1 MYDNQQRTRPYASP
15 QTGRVFLHQFKHGSP
30 GRGLLVSALITSLL
44 ALAIGAASL
53 TLFLSSRG
61 TAAAQATQVSQLRA
75 EVASQASALSAAR
88 SAGAASFA
96 SVNGKIASI
105 GSLLGTYGM
114 VCSTD
119 LTGPDGPAQFWFA
132 CTDQKP

>member
-1 MYDNQQRTRPYASP
+1 MYEDQRTRPYASP

-44 ALAIGAASL
+44 ALAVSAASL
-53 TLFLSSRG
+53 AFFLSSRG
-61 TAAAQATQVSQLRA
+61 TAAAQVSQLRA
-75 EVASQASALSAAR
+75 EVASQASALGTAR
-88 SAGAASFA
+88 SEGAASFA
-96 SVNGKIASI
+96 SVNGKVARIEA
-105 GSLLGTYGM
+105 LLGTFGM

-119 LTGPDGPAQFWFA
+119 LTGPAGPAQFWFA